1 MNSTPTQDP
10 SGVSPA
16 VLLVPLLVGILGIV
30 WARGRDGQS
39 LRERSAAPQE
49 SPEDLVNLWTGALDF
64 PGGRLVAELGALHL
78 DPARQ
83 EQDAE
88 ILASQF
94 DLPEGQPWRLRVRLE
109 AEREAVLDPGHLQ
122 LVSDGSVR
130 LVPLG
135 PIQSSPGHP
144 LVPLLFDSPR
154 SLGGS
159 SPTDVILWGQE
170 PGATVRLEGME
181 GVEGAGPIE
190 LTRVVGT
197 PWKRIGELASRAVK
211 RVR

>member
-1 MNSTPTQDP
+1 
-10 SGVSPA
+10 
-16 VLLVPLLVGILGIV
+16 
-30 WARGRDGQS
+30 
-39 LRERSAAPQE
+39 
-49 SPEDLVNLWTGALDF
+49 
-64 PGGRLVAELGALHL
+64 
-78 DPARQ
+78 
-83 EQDAE
+83 
-88 ILASQF
+88 
-94 DLPEGQPWRLRVRLE
+94 
-109 AEREAVLDPGHLQ
+109 
-122 LVSDGSVR
+122 
-130 LVPLG
+130 VPLG

-197 PWKRIGELASRAVK
+197 PWKRIGELASRAVE